1 MLKTILTFEEQIKQ
15 LNQRVTHLTQEHE
28 DLLNR
33 LDASQ
38 ELTKNQL
45 KPLSVR
51 LALHW
56 KNSHVLLLLP
66 VGPAYALV
74 IMKVLV
80 NAKVAEVQSEN
91 HPLKTLLVQV
101 AWAAI
106 KAKGSYYK
114 AKYYKLKAKRG
125 VKKAIVAIAHRIG
138 KAIYNIIKN
147 GDTYRDLGED
157 FITGSEKQ
165 RAIYNLKKKADTL
178 GFNLVPCLVK

>member
-1 MLKTILTFEEQIKQ
+1 MIT
-15 LNQRVTHLTQEHE
+15 
-28 DLLNR
+28 
-33 LDASQ
+33 
-38 ELTKNQL
+38 
-45 KPLSVR
+45 LSKRKSGRSPVR
-51 LALHW
+51 
-56 KNSHVLLLLP
+56 
-66 VGPAYALV
+66 
-74 IMKVLV
+74 
-80 NAKVAEVQSEN
+80 N

-125 VKKAIVAIAHRIG
+125 AKKAIVAIAHRIG